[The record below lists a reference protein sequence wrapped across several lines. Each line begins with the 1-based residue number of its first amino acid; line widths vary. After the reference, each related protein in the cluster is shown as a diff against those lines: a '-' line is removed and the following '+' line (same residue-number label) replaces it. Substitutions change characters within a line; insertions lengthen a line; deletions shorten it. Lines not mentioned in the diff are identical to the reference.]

1 MVSQQERTKL
11 MEAYKCEPTAGAE
24 LMLRYAIGLL
34 FVVGL
39 AFIGPASTFLIAH
52 AAQ

>member
-1 MVSQQERTKL
+1 MVTQQERTRL
-11 MEAYKCEPTAGAE
+11 MEAYKCEPNACAE
-24 LMLRYAIGLL
+24 VMLRYAIGLL

-39 AFIGPASTFLIAH
+39 AFIGPVSTFLIAH